1 VGYQA
6 AIGAADAT
14 NRTAIGKGTTAQTNN
29 SVTLGNAD
37 VTDIFMGS
45 DKGAAVRAD
54 NNAVHCQGVVFP
66 ATQSASGGA
75 NTLDDYEEGTWT
87 PTDVSGASLTA
98 SATAYGKYTKIGNVV
113 HAKLTFSYPATSNT
127 SIPRIGGLPYAAAND
142 NINDTGV
149 YHAPHHGELAEEEG
163 FGIRTN
169 AGATYIELIKLSDG
183 GDAQNDDVS
192 GLTLNMSITYWA

>member
-1 VGYQA
+1 
-6 AIGAADAT
+6 
-14 NRTAIGKGTTAQTNN
+14 
-29 SVTLGNAD
+29 
-37 VTDIFMGS
+37 
-45 DKGAAVRAD
+45 
-54 NNAVHCQGVVFP
+54 
-66 ATQSASGGA
+66 
-75 NTLDDYEEGTWT
+75 
-87 PTDVSGASLTA
+87 
-98 SATAYGKYTKIGNVV
+98 
-113 HAKLTFSYPATSNT
+113 
-127 SIPRIGGLPYAAAND
+127 LPYAAAND